1 MREKLIALIEDK
13 GDLPPLPEI
22 LMNLEKKIN
31 DPDCDIIEVSG
42 IIESEPVLSGRLIQ
56 LANSVL
62 FGGGRDNVGD
72 MNDAVMRLGVKMV
85 LDLAYTVQL
94 PALFRK
100 TKSFNQLHFW
110 THSLGVAY
118 LTRSLGYMVKIP
130 NEEIEFSYLC
140 GLMHDVGILVFDH
153 LIPEQYNE
161 FLKQI
166 KSSDLTL
173 DENEE
178 GTFGITHAELGARFI
193 ERWWPVSPGLVEAV
207 RVHHDTPGEDGNVKH
222 IAHLLATANLLAN
235 QNGFANGIVPEGT
248 APLEY
253 GVLDKLDLDSKEL
266 EFLIENT
273 KEGLEA
279 AQAILKSN

>member
-1 MREKLIALIEDK
+1 MREKLIALIEEK

-22 LMNLEKKIN
+22 LMNLEKKIH
-31 DPDCDIIEVSG
+31 DPECDILEVSG

-62 FGGGRDNVGD
+62 FGGGRDNVED

-85 LDLAYTVQL
+85 LDMAYTVKL
-94 PALFRK
+94 PGLFSK
-100 TKSFNQLHFW
+100 PKSFNQLHFW

-130 NEEIEFSYLC
+130 QEEIEFSYLC
-140 GLMHDVGILVFDH
+140 GLMHDLGILVFDH
-153 LIPEQYNE
+153 LIPEKFNE

-166 KSSDLTL
+166 RSSDLTL
-173 DENEE
+173 FENEE

-193 ERWWPVSPGLVEAV
+193 ERWWPVSPALIETI
-207 RVHHDTPGEDGNVKH
+207 RVHHDAPRDNGNVKN
-222 IAHLLATANLLAN
+222 IANLLATANLLAN
-235 QNGFANGIVPEGT
+235 QNGFANSIVPEGT

-253 GVLDKLDLDSKEL
+253 GVLDKLDLNSEEL
-266 EFLIENT
+266 EILIENT